1 MAAWRRDLGHAYSLA
16 MSVLCNE
23 CSSDMVFRDG
33 LWQCDNCFNVLI
45 LEDIG
50 SAPIEDGLTMDD
62 VMKQYEDK

>member
-1 MAAWRRDLGHAYSLA
+1 

-50 SAPIEDGLTMDD
+50 FAPIEDGLTMDE